1 MNRVSII
8 GGGIIGLCS
17 AYYLQKAGCQVTIFE
32 QNALADGCSMGN
44 AGMIVPS
51 HIIPLAQP
59 GMMAKG
65 LRWMLSPTSP
75 FYVKP
80 RLNADLMRWGWL
92 FYRHST
98 HAHVERAIPALRDLS
113 LLSKKLYQELARPGL
128 ARPGLAR
135 PGLAAT
141 GDDDGQPLDFG
152 WQERGLLMLYKT
164 SAAEHDMADEA
175 DVANRAGID
184 ARILTGQQVQDL
196 EPHARVTVRGGVL
209 YPGDAHLDPGRLVHA
224 LIAHLRRQGVTIHD
238 QTTVTGLVRTGGRV
252 TTVQTTTG
260 EFPVDDL
267 VIAGGAWSS
276 LLARKLALRLPLQG
290 GKGYSF
296 MLPGESTPGDASP
309 GVTDNICVPAI
320 MLEARATATPVGND
334 LRFAGTL
341 EVAGTDRSVNMNRV
355 RGIVQSINQYYP
367 DIRVAMP
374 QVEAV
379 WSGLRPCSPDG
390 LPYVGRVPQAENVVV
405 ATGHGMMGLSLGPA
419 TGKLVA
425 DVIIGNTPAVD
436 LAPFAPGRFAR

>member
-1 MNRVSII
+1 MTHRAANRIGII

-17 AYYLQKAGCQVTIFE
+17 AYYLQKAGYQVTVFE
-32 QNALADGCSMGN
+32 QNALAEGCSMGN

-59 GMMAKG
+59 GMIAKG

-98 HAHVERAIPALRDLS
+98 PQHVERAIPALRDLS
-113 LLSKKLYQELARPGL
+113 LLSKKLYQELAQPGV
-128 ARPGLAR
+128 ARPGVAR
-135 PGLAAT
+135 PGVAAN
-141 GDDDGQPLDFG
+141 GDADGQPLDFG
-152 WQERGLLMLYKT
+152 WHERGLLMLYKT
-164 SAAEHDMADEA
+164 PAAEHDMAEEA
-175 DVANRAGID
+175 DVANRAGVE

-196 EPHARVTVRGGVL
+196 EPDARVTVRGGIL

-224 LIAHLRRQGVTIHD
+224 LITYLRRRGVEIHD
-238 QTTVTGLVRTGGRV
+238 QTTVTGLVRERGRV
-252 TTVQTTTG
+252 TMVQTNTG
-260 EFPVDDL
+260 DFPVDEL
-267 VIAGGAWSS
+267 VVAGGAWSS
-276 LLARKLALRLPLQG
+276 SLARKLALRLPLQG

-296 MLPGESTPGDASP
+296 MLAGESTP
-309 GVTDNICVPAI
+309 GVTDNIRVPAI
-320 MLEARATATPVGND
+320 MLEARATATPIGND

-341 EVAGTDRSVNMNRV
+341 EVAGTDLSVNMNRV

-367 DIRVAMP
+367 DIRVDMP
-374 QVEAV
+374 RVEAV

-390 LPYVGRVPQAENVVV
+390 LPYIGRVPQAENVIV

-425 DVIIGNTPAVD
+425 DAIAGNIPVLD
-436 LAPFAPGRFAR
+436 MDSFSPGRFSA

>member
-1 MNRVSII
+1 MIHRAANRIGII

-17 AYYLQKAGCQVTIFE
+17 AYYLQKAGYLVTVFE
-32 QNALADGCSMGN
+32 QNALAEGCSMGN

-59 GMMAKG
+59 GMIAKG

-98 HAHVERAIPALRDLS
+98 PEHVERAIPALRDLS
-113 LLSKKLYQELARPGL
+113 LLSKTLYQELAQ
-128 ARPGLAR
+128 
-135 PGLAAT
+135 T
-141 GDDDGQPLDFG
+141 GDVDGGPLAFG
-152 WQERGLLMLYKT
+152 WHERGLLMLYKT
-164 SAAEHDMADEA
+164 PAAEHDMAEEA
-175 DVANRAGID
+175 DVANRAGVE

-196 EPHARVTVRGGVL
+196 EPDARVTVRGGIL
-209 YPGDAHLDPGRLVHA
+209 YPGDAHLDPGQLVHA
-224 LIAHLRRQGVTIHD
+224 LITLLRRKGVVMHD
-238 QTTVTGLVRTGGRV
+238 KTTVTGLVRERNRV
-252 TTVQTTTG
+252 TTLQTTTG
-260 EFPVDDL
+260 DYPVDE
-267 VIAGGAWSS
+267 VVVAGGAWSS
-276 LLARKLALRLPLQG
+276 LLAKKLNLSLPLQG

-296 MLPGESTPGDASP
+296 MLPGNAAPGMESP
-309 GVTDNICVPAI
+309 GNIQVPAI

-341 EVAGTDRSVNMNRV
+341 EVAGTDLSVNMNRV

-367 DIRVAMP
+367 DVRVDMP
-374 QVEAV
+374 RVEAV

-390 LPYVGRVPQAENVVV
+390 LPYIGRVPQAENVVV

-425 DVIIGNTPAVD
+425 DVIAGNLPEVAM
-436 LAPFAPGRFAR
+436 APFAPGRFSA